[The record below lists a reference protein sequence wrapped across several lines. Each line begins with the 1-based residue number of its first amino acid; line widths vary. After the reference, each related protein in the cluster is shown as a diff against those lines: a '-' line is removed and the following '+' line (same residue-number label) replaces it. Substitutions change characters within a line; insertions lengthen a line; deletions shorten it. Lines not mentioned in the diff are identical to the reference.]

1 MYRDDQVERLLEKL
15 ALKEDRFV
23 LRFLG
28 LEIHRTKLVTRSR
41 RRRWTRRVSLLG
53 LLAIIIVAIVKAWFI
68 S

>member
-1 MYRDDQVERLLEKL
+1 MYRDEQVERLLENL
-15 ALKEDRFV
+15 ALKEDHFI

-41 RRRWTRRVSLLG
+41 RWRWTRRVSLLG
-53 LLAIIIVAIVKAWFI
+53 LLAIIIVAIVKVWFR